1 MGFTLF
7 ISDLHL
13 CESRPDITS
22 AFISWMQKEASKA
35 EALYILGDFFE
46 YWAGDDAID
55 AEFHSPILDVLKQTI
70 QKGTKIYFMHGNR
83 DFLID
88 LYFAELTGV
97 ILLSDPSLVTLY
109 GQRVL
114 LTHGDALCTDDVDY
128 MAFREQVRQPAWHK
142 QFLSQSVEARKSFI
156 KNARLKS
163 EAEKSVKDMA
173 VMDVNL
179 DALKTTIRH
188 YDYPTILIHGHT
200 HLPDVHNHIVDN
212 QVCERHVL
220 GDWYEQGSYLKM
232 VDDGTIEVGE
242 VKM

>member
-1 MGFTLF
+1 MAFTLF

-13 CESRPDITS
+13 CESRPNITS
-22 AFISWMQKEASKA
+22 AFISWMKKEASKA

-46 YWAGDDAID
+46 YWAGDDATD
-55 AEFHSPILDVLKQTI
+55 AEFHPPIFDALKQVI
-70 QKGTKIYFMHGNR
+70 QNGTKVYFMHGNR

-88 LYFAELTGV
+88 RYFAELTGV

-114 LTHGDALCTDDVDY
+114 LTHGDALCTDDVSY
-128 MAFREQVRQPAWHK
+128 MEFRELVRQPLW
-142 QFLSQSVEARKSFI
+142 QTEFLSQSIEARKSFI
-156 KNARLKS
+156 QQARLKS
-163 EAEKSVKDMA
+163 EAEKSKKPMV

-179 DALKTTIRH
+179 FALESIIRH

-200 HLPDVHNHIVDN
+200 HLPDVHTHIVDD

-232 VDDGTIEVGE
+232 VDDGSIQQAVITT
-242 VKM
+242 